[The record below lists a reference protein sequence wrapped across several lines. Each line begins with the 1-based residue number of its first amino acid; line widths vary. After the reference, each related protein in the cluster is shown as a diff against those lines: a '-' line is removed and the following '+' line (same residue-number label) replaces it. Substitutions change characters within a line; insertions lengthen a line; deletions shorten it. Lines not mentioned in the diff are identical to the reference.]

1 MNILIG
7 CDPEVFLR
15 DRKTGEF
22 VSAAGF
28 FPGTKSEPFKVDC
41 GAIQVDGTALEFN
54 ITPADTE
61 TDFFNNVRT
70 VYTQMEKMVHEVNPD
85 WIIDATPVAT
95 YSDPIWSS
103 IDESAKILGCDPDYR
118 SFDGRV
124 NSNPIEKLKDLP
136 VRTGSGHIHIGW
148 SKDENPQ
155 APEHFEDARFIAHGF
170 YSKHIFAA
178 KTDDEE
184 RRLKYYGHNGSF
196 RPKSYGVELRM
207 PSNLWLKSERL
218 IRGTFTKTRQTFEQ
232 LANASR

>member
-15 DRKTGEF
+15 DRNTGEF

-70 VYTQMEKMVHEVNPD
+70 VYTQMEKMVHAANPN
-85 WIIDATPVAT
+85 WVIDATPVAT
-95 YSDPIWSS
+95 FTENTWKS
-103 IDESAKILGCDPDYR
+103 IDDSAKVLGCDPDYR
-118 SFDGRV
+118 SSDGRV
-124 NSNPIEKLKDLP
+124 NLNPIELLNNLP
-136 VRTGSGHIHIGW
+136 IRTGSGHIHLGW

-170 YSKHIFAA
+170 YNSRIFDAR
-178 KTDDEE
+178 TDDE
-184 RRLKYYGHNGSF
+184 RTRLRYYGHSGSF

-218 IRGTFTKTRQTFEQ
+218 IKDVFTKTSRQFDI